1 MASLIESWLK
11 MDHLPL
17 FGEPPSSNTVPL
29 AHPLDSVLGHPT
41 TPIDESPT
49 IHGSVRLT
57 KQLRVKRFLQ
67 KLGALACV
75 PSSTTIRS
83 TIVHEVHQA
92 TSIRTHSPAVSTST
106 GSEVWTVE
114 IFHDLQ
120 RFIMMFMEPIVTSSL
135 HIYSSPL
142 GLMPTKTEL
151 SCRYRQSGE
160 DGLRVVR
167 GCLEG
172 WPQTLWTA
180 TKHSGGVNCV
190 AVSLDGTT
198 IVSGSS
204 DNTLHLW
211 EAKTGA
217 AIGKAM
223 EGHTKEITY
232 IALSGEV

>member
-1 MASLIESWLK
+1 
-11 MDHLPL
+11 
-17 FGEPPSSNTVPL
+17 
-29 AHPLDSVLGHPT
+29 
-41 TPIDESPT
+41 
-49 IHGSVRLT
+49 
-57 KQLRVKRFLQ
+57 
-67 KLGALACV
+67 
-75 PSSTTIRS
+75 
-83 TIVHEVHQA
+83 
-92 TSIRTHSPAVSTST
+92 
-106 GSEVWTVE
+106 
-114 IFHDLQ
+114 
-120 RFIMMFMEPIVTSSL
+120 MMFMEPIVTSSL

-232 IALSGEV
+232 IALSGEEYLNSQGFPDDVFLWDYLRQTLVSTAEVTQSMDMSHLQFYPGTGGWVLHPGGKRIFWLPVDLRGSIFSQGNIIMVENWDIPVFDVSTCVSQAFGLF